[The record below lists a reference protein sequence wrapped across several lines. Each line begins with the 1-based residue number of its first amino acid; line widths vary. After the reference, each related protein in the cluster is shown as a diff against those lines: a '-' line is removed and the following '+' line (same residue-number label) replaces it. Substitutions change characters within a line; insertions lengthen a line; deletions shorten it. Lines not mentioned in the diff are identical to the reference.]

1 MAGEGRS
8 RNLAPAP
15 HVLSSMPGQ
24 SSPSHPGSQWAATQP
39 PTCTTPVPAHH
50 AGNSPPHLPC
60 VRFQSLSILH
70 SQPTDTPPFPTPA
83 ASMLVEATAVSHLNT
98 CTSRPPGCPLYSVV
112 PVCYIF
118 TRVDFKKCR
127 CGHVTPGLQPLSG
140 LPLPVV
146 KAVIL
151 AGPSILVS
159 AGPSPIS
166 GLFSGPSAYLLTGD
180 FQSRASPRT
189 RFS

>member
-1 MAGEGRS
+1 MGSHPATHLHNPGTR
-8 RNLAPAP
+8 APCWELP
-15 HVLSSMPGQ
+15 
-24 SSPSHPGSQWAATQP
+24 SSPAMCPLP
-39 PTCTTPVPAHH
+39 IPV
-50 AGNSPPHLPC
+50 HLTFSEP
-60 VRFQSLSILH
+60 S
-70 SQPTDTPPFPTPA
+70 DTPPFPTPA

-140 LPLPVV
+140 LPLPMV

-151 AGPSILVS
+151 AGPSFLVS